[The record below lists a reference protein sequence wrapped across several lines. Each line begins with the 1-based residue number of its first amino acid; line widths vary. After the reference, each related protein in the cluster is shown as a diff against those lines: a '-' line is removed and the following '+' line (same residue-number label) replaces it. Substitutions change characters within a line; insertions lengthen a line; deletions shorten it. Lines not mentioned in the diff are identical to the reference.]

1 VSGNNPNMKRNA
13 LAALSGTILALAIGS
28 IAIGSATT
36 AYAADSPGTVVAA
49 AKTAAKPA
57 LLANIPRGITVTE
70 VFGSSVTI
78 VTRSGPGSTTPIT
91 KTPDKAGH
99 VTFTNLI
106 AGATYVVV
114 HDGKIIGSIT
124 PVNAVGAAS
133 DLVVRATSK
142 NDTVNLDWAH
152 QVAKTNGGAGVT
164 YVITAKPETG
174 KGATVSSEVAGFAAR
189 SDFAARGN
197 SALKS
202 ATLTGLD
209 PDTLYVF
216 TITPKNSVGAGKPSV
231 AKMARSLADI
241 TGIKSS
247 QAGVPAASAPVA
259 TEAKPVEKPVEKPAV
274 SAPVTPPAPAPAPAP
289 GPAAPATKTIY
300 VCPDAYTET
309 GSGVCEKISAYTY
322 TSLGY
327 TYHEEP
333 NYVQVQVGTTER
345 SHPFDGNACGWGT
358 LYGNTCY
365 EWTAVYETRQQG
377 TNQVKDQAPAGY
389 TDNGSAWTKKDAMPA
404 GYTDNGSAWVQT
416 AAKVAKVVPA

>member
-1 VSGNNPNMKRNA
+1 MKRNA
-13 LAALSGTILALAIGS
+13 LTALSGTILALAIGS

-36 AYAADSPGTVVAA
+36 AYAAESPGTVVAA

-57 LLANIPRGITVTE
+57 LLANIPRGVNITE

-114 HDGKIIGSIT
+114 HDGKIIGSVT
-124 PVNAVGAAS
+124 PVNAVGTAT
-133 DLVVRATSK
+133 DLVVRTTSK
-142 NDTVNLDWAH
+142 NNTVKLDWAH
-152 QVAKTNGGAGVT
+152 QVTKTNGGASVT
-164 YVITAKPETG
+164 YVITAKPATG
-174 KGATVSSEVAGFAAR
+174 KGATVTSEVAGVATR
-189 SDFAARGN
+189 SNTAARGN
-197 SALKS
+197 TASKS

-216 TITPKNSVGAGKPSV
+216 AITPKNSIGAGKSSV
-231 AKMARSLADI
+231 ARMKRSLADI
-241 TGIKSS
+241 TGIKDMKDT
-247 QAGVPAASAPVA
+247 APATPTAVA
-259 TEAKPVEKPVEKPAV
+259 EEVKPVEKPVEKPADTG
-274 SAPVTPPAPAPAPAP
+274 PVTPAPTPAPAPAPAP
-289 GPAAPATKTIY
+289 GPATPATKTIY

-309 GSGVCEKISAYTY
+309 GSGVCEKTSAYTY
-322 TSLGY
+322 TSIGY

-365 EWTAVYETRQQG
+365 EYTAVYETRQQG